1 MLFRSLWYPLPKT
14 MGTKVFQN
22 YIGLHRSKHLAIS
35 MVFSHYRYPTQVSF
49 YPLRIQRCLKRQFM
63 LVAPFTG
70 MLTRL
75 IAIRKVQLIGTVG
88 SSLGIGLCYFATE
101 SLHVTL
107 LFGAL
112 GGKQSSLYDFQGSHR
127 LYRMSSLIYIM
138 YIYSWTCYRLVG

>member
-1 MLFRSLWYPLPKT
+1 MVPPPQKTGNKVKGLPELHTSLVTLS
-14 MGTKVFQN
+14 
-22 YIGLHRSKHLAIS
+22 YING
-35 MVFSHYRYPTQVSF
+35 FSHYRYPTQLSF
-49 YPLRIQRCLKRQFM
+49 YPLRIQRCLKQQFM

-127 LYRMSSLIYIM
+127 LCKMSSLIYIM

>member
-1 MLFRSLWYPLPKT
+1 MKIQFKDRLLKCEDSNADALWYPLLKKT
-14 MGTKVFQN
+14 GNKGKCLSELQTSLETLSYVN
-22 YIGLHRSKHLAIS
+22 G
-35 MVFSHYRYPTQVSF
+35 FSHYCYPTQVSF
-49 YPLRIQRCLKRQFM
+49 YPLRIQQCLKRQFM

-112 GGKQSSLYDFQGSHR
+112 GGKQSSLYDFQRSHR
-127 LYRMSSLIYIM
+127 L
-138 YIYSWTCYRLVG
+138 

>member
-1 MLFRSLWYPLPKT
+1 MKIQFIDRLLKREDSNADALWYPFPNKL
-14 MGTKVFQN
+14 GTKEKVFQK
-22 YIGLHRSKHLAIS
+22 YIHRTKHLAIS
-35 MVFSHYRYPTQVSF
+35 VVFSHYRYPTQVSF

-127 LYRMSSLIYIM
+127 L
-138 YIYSWTCYRLVG
+138 

>member
-1 MLFRSLWYPLPKT
+1 MVPPPQKTGNKVKGLPELQTSLEILIS
-14 MGTKVFQN
+14 
-22 YIGLHRSKHLAIS
+22 YING
-35 MVFSHYRYPTQVSF
+35 FSRYRYPTQVSF

-112 GGKQSSLYDFQGSHR
+112 GGKQSSLYDFQRSHC
-127 LYRMSSLIYIM
+127 LCRMSSLIYIT